1 MSTPL
6 LKKTSVVF
14 VVGFLVAAIILVLDT
29 NLNDLTE
36 YAIAQNLNLN
46 ASPPPQQQ
54 QASPLPAPSAPAS
67 QTPSPFPQSE
77 PPPMKPLSPLQI
89 ASSANTTCV
98 LTPSIIESEGTPQQI
113 EGPYFVAGM
122 PNRSDI
128 RSDTSDGSVQEGVP
142 LHLVVRVYQADGKDQ
157 GGKNNTNAK
166 VCTPLSDA
174 RVDIWHANAQGLYS
188 GVNDDGTGGKT
199 FLRGYQTTND
209 DGTAIFDTVYPG
221 WYEGRAI
228 HIHIKV
234 TAFDGAKE
242 KLDWTSQFYL
252 NNSANERVHTQP
264 PYSNHG
270 PVPITN
276 EQDGIFTGPS
286 TDGLVQIDAGK
297 HLMLDLTKQGE
308 GYTGTFNVV
317 VNSTG
322 SRQQ

>member
-1 MSTPL
+1 
-6 LKKTSVVF
+6 
-14 VVGFLVAAIILVLDT
+14 
-29 NLNDLTE
+29 
-36 YAIAQNLNLN
+36 
-46 ASPPPQQQ
+46 
-54 QASPLPAPSAPAS
+54 
-67 QTPSPFPQSE
+67 
-77 PPPMKPLSPLQI
+77 
-89 ASSANTTCV
+89 
-98 LTPSIIESEGTPQQI
+98 
-113 EGPYFVAGM
+113 M

-128 RSDTSDGSVQEGVP
+128 RADTSDGSVQEGVP
-142 LHLVVRVYQADGKDQ
+142 LHLIIRVYQVDGKDQ
-157 GGKNNTNAK
+157 EGKNNAHNADAK

-188 GVNDDGTGGKT
+188 GVKDDGTAGKT
-199 FLRGYQTTND
+199 FLRGYQITND
-209 DGTAIFDTVYPG
+209 SGTAVFDTVYPG

-242 KLDWTSQFYL
+242 KLDWTSQFYI

-270 PVPITN
+270 SVPITN
-276 EQDGIFTGPS
+276 EQDGIYIGPS
-286 TDGLVQIDAGK
+286 TDGLVKTDAGK

-317 VNSTG
+317 VNSSG